1 MQYGTVRLRSPEEEK
16 APRQRGRGDTLLT
29 LLTLLLLA
37 LGLVMVFSASFPSAY
52 YDLQGETGGNAA
64 WYFLRQLCYAALG
77 VGAMFVCS
85 RIPLRL
91 YEKLALPSLA
101 AAVLLLAL
109 VPLVGVKVNGAR
121 RWISLGITTFQ
132 PSELAKLAVVLSF
145 SARMAALGDRMSGF
159 REGILPFALVLAL
172 LAGLLVLEPHFSAT
186 VIIFALAAVLLFA
199 GGAKLGWFIG
209 GGALMAVGGTVAY
222 LAFPYVQDRL
232 SAWRD
237 PFSDLTGDGWQV
249 VQSLYAIGSGGLT
262 GLGLGRSRQKYLY
275 LPEEHNDFIF
285 AVICEELGFLGA
297 LTVLLLFALLI
308 IRGYNIALRSVDRFG
323 FLTAVGITSLL
334 AIQTLLNMAVCT
346 NLLPCTG
353 IALPFFS
360 YGGTALLIQMAEMG
374 ILLSVSREIPGNPL

>member
-1 MQYGTVRLRSPEEEK
+1 MQYGTVRLRREEGEK
-16 APRQRGRGDTLLT
+16 QSVERGRGDAVLVALTLT
-29 LLTLLLLA
+29 LLSF
-37 LGLVMVFSASFPSAY
+37 GLVMVFSASFPSAF

-64 WYFLRQLCYAALG
+64 WYFLRQLCYALLG

-91 YEKLALPSLA
+91 YEKLAYPSLA

-109 VPLVGVKVNGAR
+109 VPVIGVKVNGAR
-121 RWISLGITTFQ
+121 RWLSLGITTFQ
-132 PSELAKLAVVLSF
+132 PSEIAKLAVVLSF
-145 SARMAALGDRMSGF
+145 SRRMAELGDRMASF
-159 REGILPFALVLAL
+159 REGIAPFALVLAL

-186 VIIFALAAVLLFA
+186 VIIFALSAVLLFV
-199 GGAKLGWFIG
+199 GGARLGWFIG
-209 GGALMAVGGTVAY
+209 GGAVMAVGGTVAY

-232 SAWRD
+232 SAWLD

-249 VQSLYAIGSGGLT
+249 VQSLYAIGSGGLS

-285 AVICEELGFLGA
+285 SVICEELGFLGA
-297 LTVLLLFALLI
+297 SIVLLLFALLI
-308 IRGYNIALRSVDRFG
+308 IRGYSIALRSDDRFA

-374 ILLSVSREIPGNPL
+374 ILLSISREIAGDPL

>member
-1 MQYGTVRLRSPEEEK
+1 MQYSTVRLQTAAGEQSPK
-16 APRQRGRGDTLLT
+16 RRGRSDGVLTLLV
-29 LLTLLLLA
+29 LTLLLF
-37 LGLVMVFSASFPSAY
+37 GLVMVFSASFPSAF

-77 VGAMFVCS
+77 VATMFVCS
-85 RIPLRL
+85 RIPLRI
-91 YEKLALPSLA
+91 YERLALPSLA

-109 VPLVGVKVNGAR
+109 VPVIGVKVNGAR

-132 PSELAKLAVVLSF
+132 PSEIAKLAVVLSF
-145 SARMAALGDRMSGF
+145 SARMAQLGDRMASF

-186 VIIFALAAVLLFA
+186 VIIFVLAAVLLFA

-209 GGALMAVGGTVAY
+209 GGALMAVGGSVAY
-222 LAFPYVQDRL
+222 LCFPYVQDRL
-232 SAWRD
+232 HAWQD

-249 VQSLYAIGSGGLT
+249 VQSLYAIGSGGLS

-297 LTVLLLFALLI
+297 SIVLCLFALLI
-308 IRGYNIALRSVDRFG
+308 IRGYNIALRSADRFA

-374 ILLSVSREIPGNPL
+374 ILLSISREIPGNPL